1 MAECAPLADNSSDNG
16 ASQTKP
22 PKPVSALRAMAGVV
36 RMATVELVICVVW
49 AVLEV
54 LNVILLVPQ
63 FLLDLAYAAMT
74 RSEERQK
81 RVVIVGASFGGLAAQ
96 RELSGRSDLKVSL
109 IDYKSYFEYTPGIL
123 RCFVQ
128 PTFLK
133 QLTCPLPASRNELI
147 RGAMTG
153 ATQKAVTLRD
163 EQGAE
168 QHVPFD
174 YLVLAVGST
183 YADPIKV
190 AVGIEFTPV

>member
-54 LNVILLVPQ
+54 LNLILLVPQ

-133 QLTCPLPASRNELI
+133 QLTCPLPASRS
-147 RGAMTG
+147 
-153 ATQKAVTLRD
+153 VT
-163 EQGAE
+163 A
-168 QHVPFD
+168 F
-174 YLVLAVGST
+174 
-183 YADPIKV
+183 
-190 AVGIEFTPV
+190 